1 MHGECACDVLILV
14 DHKLKGAI
22 IVVLEILQ
30 PIVEVIPETLVWLHQ
45 LVVNST
51 TSLDYLLFF
60 RINLLG
66 SC

>member
-1 MHGECACDVLILV
+1 MHGKCACDVLILV

-51 TSLDYLLFF
+51 ASLDYLLFF
-60 RINLLG
+60 RINLLC